1 MVHVEKKEENSW
13 PSICQKFEV
22 YISLEVIQ
30 KKKNVA
36 QNI

>member
-13 PSICQKFEV
+13 PSIRQKFEV